1 MKKVKFY
8 SSILVA
14 LCMLLGFVLPS
25 FADEAQP
32 RYSNSNTSTISLNF
46 NSGKATCIGSI
57 NGRTGTTSITNC
69 NVTLKNSSG
78 LVVASWNNLSS
89 NSSTLNFSKS
99 TSVSRGT
106 YTLSF
111 TAKVNVN
118 GTSENI
124 SNSVTKTY

>member
-1 MKKVKFY
+1 MKKMKLC
-8 SSILVA
+8 SSILVVI
-14 LCMLLGFVLPS
+14 CMLLGFVLPS

-32 RYSNSNTSTISLNF
+32 RYSASNSSQLILSF
-46 NSGKATCIGSI
+46 DSGKAYCYGKIS
-57 NGRTGTTSITNC
+57 GRTGTTSITNC
-69 NVTLKNSSG
+69 NVTLKDSSG
-78 LVVASWNNLSS
+78 SVVASWSNLSS